1 MNHRPALAGLCG
13 SRNGMNPNDVYGIY
27 LKPRKFKPSETS
39 FVSSSEPY
47 PWEVRVVNM
56 TVLAK
61 EGHRN
66 LSAHVDTYEFDY
78 EQNAIEF
85 INGWCT
91 AMSIASITKQFF
103 VLNHDDTVIDLLNN
117 REWDSVTLG
126 DIPDTK

>member
-1 MNHRPALAGLCG
+1 
-13 SRNGMNPNDVYGIY
+13 
-27 LKPRKFKPSETS
+27 
-39 FVSSSEPY
+39 
-47 PWEVRVVNM
+47 M

-103 VLNHDDTVIDLLNN
+103 VLNHDDTVIDLFNN